1 MWILCSV
8 VEVWVSFKGLYQ
20 LMKLIWSMEIWEQH
34 LAPLKFLPCCFL
46 FLLSLMMRLLP
57 PGPFVTTLFN
67 LNYFN
72 RIVSYLRSCKGEIIS
87 FIYIS
92 VRFVIMALLSSWLDF
107 LRNLFIWW
115 RCRIPWRWWWWAAA
129 APPYLLLLSYYFI
142 STRWGSSAAA
152 SACLRR
158 NGVAMLWRGRDYWV
172 FYIS

>member
-1 MWILCSV
+1 VWILCSV

-20 LMKLIWSMEIWEQH
+20 LMKLIWSMEIWEQRS
-34 LAPLKFLPCCFL
+34 APLKFLPCCFL

-129 APPYLLLLSYYFI
+129 APPPYLLLSYYFI